1 MIWIKDQATMRGPL
15 QAAGQGLWL
24 MKTFVRSASAA
35 LFAAAIVLTSAVL
48 GAGSEDIEPGKTAY
62 VENCAGCHG
71 ADGEGSGAQT
81 ASLKAKPGDL
91 TLLAKRNHGIYDAA
105 AVYQKIDGRNVRSS
119 HRNSEMP
126 IWGCRH
132 NNPQVP
138 VPVAAKPHKKL
149 PKRVVSALKKHET
162 ELDSLLDLPCGSEEA
177 TRILAIVEYLA
188 LLQAK

>member
-1 MIWIKDQATMRGPL
+1 
-15 QAAGQGLWL
+15 
-24 MKTFVRSASAA
+24 MKTIARSTSAG
-35 LFAAAIVLTSAVL
+35 LLAAAVLLGSAVL
-48 GAGSEDIEPGKTAY
+48 GARSEDIEPGKTAY
-62 VENCAGCHG
+62 VENCAVCHG
-71 ADGEGSGAQT
+71 ADGKGSVAQT

-132 NNPQVP
+132 NNPPVAVP
-138 VPVAAKPHKKL
+138 VTAKPHKKL
-149 PKRVVSALKKHET
+149 PKRVVSAMKNRET

-177 TRILAIVEYLA
+177 VRTRILSIVEYLA

>member
-1 MIWIKDQATMRGPL
+1 MAYENDCEIGV
-15 QAAGQGLWL
+15 G
-24 MKTFVRSASAA
+24 SAFCSSDRTHP
-35 LFAAAIVLTSAVL
+35 VLR
-48 GAGSEDIEPGKTAY
+48 AGSENIEPGKTAY

-71 ADGEGSGAQT
+71 ADGKGSGAQT

-105 AVYQKIDGRNVRSS
+105 AVYQKIDGRNVRST

-132 NNPQVP
+132 NNPP
-138 VPVAAKPHKKL
+138 VPAKSHKKL

-177 TRILAIVEYLA
+177 IRTRILSIVEYLG